1 MSTLKLPV
9 TAGCLLFLF
18 PLRHTFPEG
27 EDRKD
32 KEVLKGN
39 ILLLWQKLL
48 FFVMDTW
55 TGLFE
60 DWLYSFRR
68 GTINT

>member
-18 PLRHTFPEG
+18 PLWHTFPEG
-27 EDRKD
+27 GDKKD
-32 KEVLKGN
+32 KEVIKGN

-48 FFVMDTW
+48 FFVIGW
-55 TGLFE
+55 TV
-60 DWLYSFRR
+60 
-68 GTINT
+68 